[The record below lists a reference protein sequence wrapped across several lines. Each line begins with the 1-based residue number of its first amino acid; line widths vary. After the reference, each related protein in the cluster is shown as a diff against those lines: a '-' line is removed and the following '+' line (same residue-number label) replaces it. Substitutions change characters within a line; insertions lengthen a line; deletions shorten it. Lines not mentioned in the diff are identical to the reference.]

1 MIVLHYDDHDV
12 ADVDDDDVVDD
23 AVVDDVVDVD
33 GVDLVVA
40 VVVVDDDDDDDDW
53 LAVAAYNIIPPP
65 EACDGLLQFIQFFP
79 PDSRVIL
86 TMSFS
91 TELKVS
97 MENHYK

>member
-12 ADVDDDDVVDD
+12 ADVDDDDDD
-23 AVVDDVVDVD
+23 DDDDVVVDDVVDVD
-33 GVDLVVA
+33 GIDL
-40 VVVVDDDDDDDDW
+40 VVVVDDDDDDDDDDDL
-53 LAVAAYNIIPPP
+53 LAVAAYNIIPPQRL
-65 EACDGLLQFIQFFP
+65 AMDCCNSYLP

-97 MENHYK
+97 MENHDK